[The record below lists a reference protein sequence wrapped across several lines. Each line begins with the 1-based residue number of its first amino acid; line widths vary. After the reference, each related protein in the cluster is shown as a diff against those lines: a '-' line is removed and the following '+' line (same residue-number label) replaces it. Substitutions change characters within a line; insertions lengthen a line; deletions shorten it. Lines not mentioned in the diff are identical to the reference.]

1 MLKKSSAV
9 ILLAALLGSTGAI
22 AAAGETTAT
31 KPAAAKNT
39 GAASSAAKPKDTKA
53 PAKAPPA
60 KPQPSAAKPAAKPT
74 TAAKPAPAA
83 AKPVAKP
90 PVKSP
95 VVPAAAK
102 VAPAPSAP
110 ASTGNYYRDVF
121 QRLDRGQAPTGSAPA
136 GQRDRLLDKV
146 VRWQMLA
153 KGMVEKDRLT
163 DYSSFIAENPDWP
176 WLNSLKRRAEDFL
189 ALENSDTVVLQWF
202 REFSPMSRDGRI
214 RLADAWR
221 VMGREAEGNALL
233 RRVWI
238 EEVFGSVN
246 DEAVFLDRYGPLLS
260 ALDHRTRLERLL
272 WREQWDAAK
281 RQVNRVDDSARRVA
295 AARLKLRDG
304 AALDSVLAGLSA
316 DERTSAG
323 LLYERIRSARRAGN
337 DSDSR
342 TLLQQ
347 VPAVSERADLWWVER
362 EIQIRRLLTEG
373 DYALAY
379 RLARDHRLPDGSE
392 LVDAEFLAGF
402 VALRLLED
410 PTAALP
416 HFRAVSENSRA
427 PISVSRGL
435 YWTGRTLK
443 ALGREEEAKVAYTR
457 AGEHSAAFYG
467 QLSRSEL
474 GEPTVALMPPE
485 AVPTKIERDR
495 FESGEVAQAA
505 KRLSAIGLT
514 EKVDPFILRLADT
527 DSGQPALAA
536 QLAAHLGRDD
546 LAVIVARR
554 VWREGVV
561 LSQSGYPR
569 LNAPLTGLA
578 EPALVHS
585 ITRQESNFAP
595 EAMSKVGARGLM
607 QLMPATA
614 KQVAGKL
621 GLPYVE
627 AKLTQ
632 DPSYNVQLG
641 QSYLGSVVDQF
652 GGHYPFAIAAYNA
665 GPGRVRQW
673 LRDMGDPRGDMVKTL
688 DWMERIP
695 FSETRNYV
703 QRVLEGTLV
712 YRARLNQ
719 PAPTS
724 GLPGESMAVW
734 CLTGCLSASAPGL
747 TPSPSSAAA
756 PAVVAPTITQ

>member
-1 MLKKSSAV
+1 MFKKTPAA
-9 ILLAALLGSTGAI
+9 ILLLAALGSPGAI

-31 KPAAAKNT
+31 KPAATKK
-39 GAASSAAKPKDTKA
+39 AATTPPKPTAKPVTA
-53 PAKAPPA
+53 PV
-60 KPQPSAAKPAAKPT
+60 AKPAAKPT
-74 TAAKPAPAA
+74 TPAKTTQKQAP
-83 AKPVAKP
+83 AKP
-90 PVKSP
+90 PAKAP
-95 VVPAAAK
+95 AVVPVAAK
-102 VAPAPSAP
+102 IAPLPSP
-110 ASTGNYYRDVF
+110 TGASYYRDAF
-121 QRLDRGQAPTGSAPA
+121 QRLDKGLIPTGAPPA

-153 KGMVEKDRLT
+153 KGLVEKDRLT

-176 WLNSLKRRAEDFL
+176 WQSALKRRAEDFL

-202 REFSPMSRDGRI
+202 REFSPLSRDGRI

-238 EEVFGSVN
+238 EEVFGTPN
-246 DEAVFLDRYGPLLS
+246 DETLFLDRYGPILS
-260 ALDHRTRLERLL
+260 PLDHRTRMERLL
-272 WREQWDAAK
+272 WRDQVDAAK

-295 AARLKLRDG
+295 QARLKLREG
-304 AALDSVLAGLSA
+304 AGLDTVLAGLA
-316 DERTSAG
+316 PEERTSAG
-323 LLYERIRSARRAGN
+323 MLYERIRAARRAGN

-347 VPAVSERADLWWVER
+347 VPAITERPDLWWTER

-416 HFRAVSENSRA
+416 HFRAVAENSRA

-435 YWTGRTLK
+435 YWTARTLR
-443 ALGREEEAKVAYTR
+443 ALGRDEEAKVAFAK

-467 QLSRSEL
+467 QLSRAEL
-474 GEPTVALMPPE
+474 NEPTVALLPPE
-485 AVPTKIERDR
+485 VAPTKNERDR
-495 FESGEVAQAA
+495 FDSGEVAQAA
-505 KRLSAIGLT
+505 RRLSAIGLP
-514 EKVDPFILRLADT
+514 EKVDPFVLRLADS
-527 DSGQPALAA
+527 DIGQPALAA
-536 QLAAHLGRDD
+536 QLAANLGRDD

-554 VWREGVV
+554 VWRDGVV

-569 LNAPLTGLA
+569 LPSSALTGLA

-595 EAMSKVGARGLM
+595 GAMSKVGARGLM

-614 KQVAGKL
+614 KQTAQKL
-621 GLPYVE
+621 GLPFVE
-627 AKLTQ
+627 ARLTQ

-641 QSYLGSVVDQF
+641 QAYLGTVVDQF

-673 LRDMGDPRGDMVKTL
+673 LREMGDPRGDMVKTL
-688 DWMERIP
+688 DWIERIP

-703 QRVLEGTLV
+703 QRVIEGTLV
-712 YRARLNQ
+712 YRTRLGQ

-724 GLPGESMAVW
+724 GLTGESLAVW
-734 CLTGCLSASAPGL
+734 CLTGCVASA
-747 TPSPSSAAA
+747 SSAAT
-756 PAVVAPTITQ
+756 PAVVPTITQ